1 MSPVQLHWIAVANTE
16 VHSMQG
22 PEYVASRNL
31 YKKELT
37 RILTE
42 VEALKDGKTSKFG
55 MRLQVICGNSVSSD
69 PSCLLLW

>member
-1 MSPVQLHWIAVANTE
+1 
-16 VHSMQG
+16 MQG

-42 VEALKDGKTSKFG
+42 VEELKDVKTSKLRDEIAG
-55 MRLQVICGNSVSSD
+55 HLRELGE
-69 PSCLLLW
+69 L